1 MGAGE
6 DKNAAAAQHEKLGMG
21 QAGGR
26 QRNSHPGA
34 QWFGSAGLGLFIHW
48 GISSAH
54 GGIDLSWGMM
64 ANTPW
69 DEGAKNRNKITPA
82 EYFRLAER
90 FDPGH
95 YDPDRWLAAA
105 AKAGF
110 RYAVMTTRH
119 HDGYAM
125 WPSGYGDFGTRTH
138 LGGRDLVRPY
148 VDACRR
154 NGLKVGLYYSPPD
167 WYWNRNYT
175 SFDFRSFDD
184 SGYIPGRQAFGLNH
198 EPVNIP
204 PKPDGWD
211 ERYCA
216 YIRDQVVEL
225 LTLYAPVDIIWF
237 DGGPEVI
244 SIEEI
249 RKFNG
254 GILVNP
260 RMHGHG
266 DFKTPECV
274 MPDKPIEGWWELCES
289 WAECGWGYE
298 KRGGEIYRPLD
309 WMLGRL
315 RPVRR
320 MGGNYLIN
328 VSPRP
333 DGTLPEPY
341 YQRMAELAG
350 MGGFQKLDR
359 QWRESAG

>member
-1 MGAGE
+1 M
-6 DKNAAAAQHEKLGMG
+6 
-21 QAGGR
+21 
-26 QRNSHPGA
+26 
-34 QWFGSAGLGLFIHW
+34 
-48 GISSAH
+48 
-54 GGIDLSWGMM
+54 
-64 ANTPW
+64 
-69 DEGAKNRNKITPA
+69 
-82 EYFRLAER
+82 
-90 FDPGH
+90 
-95 YDPDRWLAAA
+95 
-105 AKAGF
+105 
-110 RYAVMTTRH
+110 
-119 HDGYAM
+119 
-125 WPSGYGDFGTRTH
+125 
-138 LGGRDLVRPY
+138 
-148 VDACRR
+148 
-154 NGLKVGLYYSPPD
+154 
-167 WYWNRNYT
+167 
-175 SFDFRSFDD
+175 
-184 SGYIPGRQAFGLNH
+184 
-198 EPVNIP
+198 
-204 PKPDGWD
+204 
-211 ERYCA
+211 
-216 YIRDQVVEL
+216 

-266 DFKTPECV
+266 DFKTPECA

-315 RPVRR
+315 RAVRR